1 MALPTSEFMSA
12 PFGIGRPSLKGC
24 GFNPSMQ
31 KAGVGFGGVGGIGG
45 VEISVMSITCEWLV
59 GSGPASPI
67 TAGNCMT

>member
-1 MALPTSEFMSA
+1 
-12 PFGIGRPSLKGC
+12 
-24 GFNPSMQ
+24 MQ